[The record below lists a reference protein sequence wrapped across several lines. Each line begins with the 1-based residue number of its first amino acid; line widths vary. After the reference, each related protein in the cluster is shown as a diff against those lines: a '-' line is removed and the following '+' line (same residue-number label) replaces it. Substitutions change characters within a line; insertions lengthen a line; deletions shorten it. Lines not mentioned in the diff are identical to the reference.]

1 MRFTPRAR
9 RWLRAG
15 VVTVATMVAA
25 ALATTFWLLPAMS
38 GRALPLGTGSA
49 TPGPASATSPAATPS
64 GTPAATSS
72 GTPSDPIEVV
82 GLGDSVMAGTN
93 CGCDGIAAEFAD
105 ALAARDSVTA
115 KAVNLG
121 VAGYVTGDV
130 LDDLQNDAPTRR
142 AVSQADVV
150 LVIIGANDMY
160 DALDSWKSGGC
171 GRSCYTPVVAAMQ
184 TRLKG
189 ILAEIA
195 TLEGSRQYTVLV
207 DGYWNIFTDGQ
218 VALHQGGWSQLSW
231 SRAVTSAV
239 NDAIQDAASEASDT
253 FVGLRPVFTNVP
265 DPLLASDGDHPNA
278 AGVRAI
284 VKANL
289 AALPPR

>member
-38 GRALPLGTGSA
+38 GALPLGTA
-49 TPGPASATSPAATPS
+49 TAAPDPTGETSPATAPS
-64 GTPAATSS
+64 GTSTGA
-72 GTPSDPIEVV
+72 PSAPVQVV

-93 CGCDGIAAEFAD
+93 CGCDGIAAEFAA
-105 ALAARDSVTA
+105 ALAARDRVSA
-115 KAVNLG
+115 RAVNLG
-121 VAGYVTGDV
+121 VGGYVTGDV
-130 LDDLQNDAPTRR
+130 LNDLKNDARTRR
-142 AVSQADVV
+142 AVSRADVV

-160 DALDSWKSGGC
+160 DALDNWKSGGC
-171 GRSCYTPVVAAMQ
+171 SRACYTPVVTAMKS
-184 TRLKG
+184 RLRS

-195 TLEGSRQYTVLV
+195 ALEGPRPHTVLV

-231 SRAVTSAV
+231 SRTVTSAV
-239 NDAIQDAASEASDT
+239 NDAIQDAAAEASDT
-253 FVGLRPVFTNVP
+253 FVGLRSVFTDVP

-289 AALPPR
+289 AALPSR

>member
-1 MRFTPRAR
+1 MRLTPRAR
-9 RWLRAG
+9 RWSRAG

-38 GRALPLGTGSA
+38 GALPLGTDSA
-49 TPGPASATSPAATPS
+49 TPDPTGATSPATTSSATP
-64 GTPAATSS
+64 TTSPP
-72 GTPSDPIEVV
+72 GTPSAPVQV
-82 GLGDSVMAGTN
+82 AGLGDSVMAGKN
-93 CGCDGIAAEFAD
+93 CGCDGIAAEFAA
-105 ALAARDSVTA
+105 ALAARNRVSA
-115 KAVNLG
+115 RAVNLG
-121 VAGYVTGDV
+121 VGGYVTGDV
-130 LDDLQNDAPTRR
+130 LNDLKNDARTRR
-142 AVSQADVV
+142 AVSRADVV

-160 DALDSWKSGGC
+160 DALDNWKSGGC
-171 GRSCYTPVVAAMQ
+171 SRACYTPVVTAMQ
-184 TRLKG
+184 SRLRS

-195 TLEGSRQYTVLV
+195 ALEGTRQHTVLV

-231 SRAVTSAV
+231 SRTVTSAV

-253 FVGLRPVFTNVP
+253 YVGLRSVFTDVP